1 MALDVLLVG
10 GGGRE
15 HALAWKIKQS
25 PRLRNFY
32 IAPGNAGTSALGENV
47 PIAADDIKGIADFAR
62 EKNVNLVVVGPD
74 NPLSLG
80 IVDQCSSLGIKV
92 FGPTKSAA
100 RVESSKSFAKELM
113 SEAGIPTAAFRIFS
127 DFSEALDY
135 VEAQKMPVV
144 IKASGLA
151 LGKGVYICRLFAEA
165 ESALKAIMID
175 KVHGE
180 AGSEVV
186 VEEFLEGEE
195 ISIHALSDGKD
206 FLLFPPSQDHK
217 KIGEGDTGP
226 NTGGMGTIAPLTW
239 INPHAIEEI
248 EERVVRAALS
258 ALTKRGTPFS
268 GILYPGI
275 ILTQNGPKVLE
286 FNARFGDPETQV
298 YMRLLENDILDLL
311 EASANNSVSGQ
322 TLKWRAG
329 FAANIVLAAEGYP
342 GEYKKGIPISGIK
355 EAENVESVV
364 VFHAGV
370 AFNNGLQTSGGRVLG
385 VSAVGRTL
393 QIALDRA
400 YEAAERIKFDGKYY
414 RHDIGLKA
422 LPTLSINA

>member
-175 KVHGE
+175 KVHGD
-180 AGSEVV
+180 AGGEVGDGGG
-186 VEEFLEGEE
+186 FNCCCADSLESRCLREVRKC
-195 ISIHALSDGKD
+195 LSFQK
-206 FLLFPPSQDHK
+206 
-217 KIGEGDTGP
+217 
-226 NTGGMGTIAPLTW
+226 
-239 INPHAIEEI
+239 
-248 EERVVRAALS
+248 
-258 ALTKRGTPFS
+258 
-268 GILYPGI
+268 
-275 ILTQNGPKVLE
+275 
-286 FNARFGDPETQV
+286 
-298 YMRLLENDILDLL
+298 
-311 EASANNSVSGQ
+311 
-322 TLKWRAG
+322 
-329 FAANIVLAAEGYP
+329 
-342 GEYKKGIPISGIK
+342 
-355 EAENVESVV
+355 
-364 VFHAGV
+364 
-370 AFNNGLQTSGGRVLG
+370 LQTSGFKGC
-385 VSAVGRTL
+385 
-393 QIALDRA
+393 D
-400 YEAAERIKFDGKYY
+400 AAFVVVKSFADFIDFCFN
-414 RHDIGLKA
+414 
-422 LPTLSINA
+422 SIESFIVIC